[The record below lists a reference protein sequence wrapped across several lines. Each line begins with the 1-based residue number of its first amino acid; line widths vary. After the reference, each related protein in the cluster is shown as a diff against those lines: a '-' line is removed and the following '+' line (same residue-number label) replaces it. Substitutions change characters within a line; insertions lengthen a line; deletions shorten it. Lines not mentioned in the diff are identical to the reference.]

1 MQNYKHYPK
10 NLEILGHKIVNFDQE
25 IRKPTE
31 ILILDNLYDQGV
43 DFDKFS
49 LGSKS
54 YKRVF
59 FNYYIKYMIEYI
71 KTQDKK
77 LLFVIS
83 KPINSEF
90 FQYFDEER
98 YLKSYK
104 TNISSLFRLL
114 PVLDIINTDLYF
126 NQIVDESDPELV
138 DCFRNCII
146 NQKDRLTNKSY
157 KDIKK
162 RVVYYDLSYID
173 NKIFNELRYSNMFL
187 FKENKKLM
195 KFLFRV
201 NSLPLTIRVFNF
213 DPNIYH

>member
-1 MQNYKHYPK
+1 MKEYQQSQK

-31 ILILDNLYDQGV
+31 ILILDNLYEQGV

-54 YKRVF
+54 YKRLF

-77 LLFVIS
+77 SLFIVS
-83 KPINSEF
+83 KPTNSEF

-104 TNISSLFRLL
+104 TNILSLFRLL

-126 NQIVDESDPELV
+126 NQIVDEANPELV
-138 DCFRNCII
+138 DWFSNCII
-146 NQKDRLTNKSY
+146 DQRDRISNKSY

-162 RVVYYDLSYID
+162 RVVYYDLKYID
-173 NKIFNELRYSNMFL
+173 NKIFNELRYSNMF
-187 FKENKKLM
+187 
-195 KFLFRV
+195 
-201 NSLPLTIRVFNF
+201 
-213 DPNIYH
+213 

>member
-1 MQNYKHYPK
+1 MKEYLQSRK
-10 NLEILGHKIVNFDQE
+10 NLVILGHKIIDFDQE

-31 ILILDNLYDQGV
+31 ILILDNLYDQGI

-49 LGSKS
+49 LGSKQ
-54 YKRVF
+54 YKMLF

-77 LLFVIS
+77 MLFIVS
-83 KPINSEF
+83 KPIRSECSK
-90 FQYFDEER
+90 YFDEER

-104 TNISSLFRLL
+104 TNITSLFRLL
-114 PVLDIINTDLYF
+114 PILNITNTNLYF
-126 NQIVDESDPELV
+126 DQIVDESDPEIV

-162 RVVYYDLSYID
+162 RVIYYDLSYID
-173 NKIFNELRYSNMFL
+173 NKIFNELRYSNL
-187 FKENKKLM
+187 F
-195 KFLFRV
+195 
-201 NSLPLTIRVFNF
+201 
-213 DPNIYH
+213 